1 MRKNIVSQK
10 TFCLIIL
17 ITFLCA
23 PVFIQAQTDPN
34 TWTKLNLSSTIIDGT
49 KIYYEKSFE
58 PNLPLFKKMYD
69 QFLAEKSIID
79 SILSKKNQILSDINN
94 ILGIEDPNILTQDR
108 ILSQLLSA
116 FSSLEIKPL
125 YIVKKSTIKDFLDSG
140 GQLPKISYD
149 KANDYVG
156 YEFNIELTDKNY
168 SPKVLEFI
176 FVIKSPEVFETNVQE
191 QFNVLQLLLGNLCSS
206 TIIHEIVE
214 MCLLKLA
221 RPGDPYWRWFSD
233 GVSNIVT
240 YEIMKKYIGTQEAE
254 DFIKLFDANQYRD
267 LQKEINL
274 RYWMIANYC
283 LLTGDLPTDAGKRLN
298 NARYAYATFEAR
310 RLINEH
316 GIECIAMILNKI
328 SSQQSRT
335 GSELLEIIKN
345 VTGEDMDARLD
356 AYQDFEQKE
365 EGIEKYGKIF
375 NDARIKKDYEQM
387 VTNLF
392 RLHDLR
398 FPSDMEQFFHD
409 YHSAAA
415 PLFKIGYEKEADMIM
430 KNSIDLFSNPGLP
443 GGKKAAI
450 EVFALYA
457 IETGNPRKAQKFT
470 EELLKT
476 EPDNGL
482 ALTINMLIHLSDN
495 QLSQAKE
502 LAKKIISL
510 SKSKETPAYQIATQ
524 ILAIDPNQVK
534 SLQ

>member
-1 MRKNIVSQK
+1 MSQK

-149 KANDYVG
+149 KANDYVD
-156 YEFNIELTDKNY
+156 YEFNIEFTDKNY

-233 GVSNIVT
+233 GVSNTVT

-345 VTGEDMDARLD
+345 VTG
-356 AYQDFEQKE
+356 
-365 EGIEKYGKIF
+365 
-375 NDARIKKDYEQM
+375 
-387 VTNLF
+387 
-392 RLHDLR
+392 
-398 FPSDMEQFFHD
+398 
-409 YHSAAA
+409 
-415 PLFKIGYEKEADMIM
+415 
-430 KNSIDLFSNPGLP
+430 
-443 GGKKAAI
+443 
-450 EVFALYA
+450 
-457 IETGNPRKAQKFT
+457 
-470 EELLKT
+470 
-476 EPDNGL
+476 
-482 ALTINMLIHLSDN
+482 
-495 QLSQAKE
+495 
-502 LAKKIISL
+502 
-510 SKSKETPAYQIATQ
+510 
-524 ILAIDPNQVK
+524 
-534 SLQ
+534 